1 MANEIHPAFYN
12 PSTRPAMSP
21 SFLQDTAR
29 GGGQSKTVAADNE
42 LCQLFAFDRNE
53 MQGITAFGSVLCQF
67 DLTIYASFKG
77 FEIPAEQVKA
87 FFDVWHYFKEGS
99 GN

>member
-1 MANEIHPAFYN
+1 
-12 PSTRPAMSP
+12 
-21 SFLQDTAR
+21 
-29 GGGQSKTVAADNE
+29 
-42 LCQLFAFDRNE
+42 

-99 GN
+99 GNQGCQESLAAFELVHKSLS